1 MNEAE
6 LFKLAQELDEEVSL
20 TDYCQPENEDFDN
33 SEFTKD
39 IESKTENLQNKE
51 ISVKKAEEK
60 HKKDAQKSVDK
71 FKDQY
76 FSYYD
81 DIKIDSHKVTDW

>member
-33 SEFTKD
+33 GEFTKD
-39 IESKTENLQNKE
+39 IENKTEKPQNKE
-51 ISVKKAEEK
+51 KSAKKAEEK